1 MICGLQYEGK
11 RCKAPVK
18 PNLHFF
24 GEPQPESLKHGLAVA
39 EGSFRF
45 VSMENPN
52 FSDYYITNSKSS
64 VDLVICIG
72 GDMQA
77 FP

>member
-24 GEPQPESLKHGLAVA
+24 GEP
-39 EGSFRF
+39 
-45 VSMENPN
+45 
-52 FSDYYITNSKSS
+52 
-64 VDLVICIG
+64 
-72 GDMQA
+72 
-77 FP
+77 